1 MPDKIKYLKRNIC
14 EEKEWV
20 IKLFEG
26 LPKFMRV
33 SREGLALLDCQFL
46 RV

>member
-1 MPDKIKYLKRNIC
+1 MRTKGSERTN
-14 EEKEWV
+14 WV

-33 SREGLALLDCQFL
+33 SREGLTLLECQFL
-46 RV
+46 RVWFEGLV

>member
-1 MPDKIKYLKRNIC
+1 MNVGIFTDIIR
-14 EEKEWV
+14 V

-33 SREGLALLDCQFL
+33 SREGLTLLECQFM
-46 RV
+46 RVWFEGLV